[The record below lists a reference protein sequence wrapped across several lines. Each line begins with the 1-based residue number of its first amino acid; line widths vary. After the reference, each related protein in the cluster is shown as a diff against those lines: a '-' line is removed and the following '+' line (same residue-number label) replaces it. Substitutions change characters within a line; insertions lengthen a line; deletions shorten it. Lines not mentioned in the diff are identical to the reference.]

1 MRRAFPAVI
10 ILSLFILA
18 GLMQNPSKVSS
29 APPFGGPE
37 DVKDSEQLWKA
48 LSDARLVGNQSIT
61 AMPYKGSVHKTILIT
76 LDSTLRL
83 GDHTGT
89 VIVKKMFQGP
99 EVSVQR
105 VFNDPT
111 TDLKI
116 VAVMYKREKGYD
128 PDNQDWFYTKY
139 NPDGRPQKNQKGMLM
154 TGRVGKCM
162 SCHQSAPGDD
172 YVYSYDR

>member
-10 ILSLFILA
+10 ILSFFIFA
-18 GLMQNPSKVSS
+18 GLMQSASKVSS

-37 DVKDSEQLWKA
+37 DVQDSEQLWKA
-48 LSDARLVGNQSIT
+48 LTDARLVGNQSIT
-61 AMPYKGSVHKTILIT
+61 AMPYKGSVHKTILIS

-105 VFNDPT
+105 VFNNPT
-111 TDLKI
+111 TDLKV

-139 NPDGRPQKNQKGMLM
+139 NPDGSPQKNKKGMLI
-154 TGRVGKCM
+154 TGRAAICIG
-162 SCHQSAPGDD
+162 CHQSAPGDD